1 METRAK
7 RDGLTSIY
15 MDIKN
20 STDIASATLEL
31 YVENLDDDFDLNVL
45 FGILGQ
51 LEIVKSKF
59 DDFNLTMCG
68 GVA

>member
-1 METRAK
+1 
-7 RDGLTSIY
+7 

-51 LEIVKSKF
+51 LEIVKSKL

>member
-7 RDGLTSIY
+7 LDELTSIY

-31 YVENLDDDFDLNVL
+31 YVENLDDDFDRNVL

-51 LEIVKSKF
+51 LEIVKSKL

>member
-1 METRAK
+1 
-7 RDGLTSIY
+7 

-51 LEIVKSKF
+51 LEIVKSKL
-59 DDFNLTMCG
+59 DDFNLTICV